1 MTGELAL
8 VIRRPG
14 SCIVKSILSPLSR
27 KASGRRVTLRT
38 IARAARGSVMTVSYA
53 LRGSP
58 EVPQAEGARLRQLAA
73 SMGYRPDPLLSHLMN
88 YLRSGKRV
96 RGAGNLA
103 VLADLRAEFVERQ
116 IAGARERASQ
126 LGYTLDRIDPRT
138 PGEKRGAL
146 TRILRARG
154 ISGVLLAGRSA
165 PADCTELID
174 WSQFATV
181 AMTYSIIEP
190 RLNRVVT
197 HHFDNAVRTFTTL
210 AGRGF
215 RRIGLAMT
223 PDMELRANHSY
234 AAAFNHFT
242 RIRGLKAVPTLLLTD
257 GGARTIVRWFERQR
271 PDALVVANAEWFQ
284 MAIVAAL
291 GEAAL
296 RDVAVATLD
305 TERALPIAGMDQ
317 LYETI
322 GHHAVDS
329 VVAQIHRN
337 ERGLPDHPMV
347 ALIEGRWEERGG
359 LYPLR
364 ASRA

>member
-1 MTGELAL
+1 M
-8 VIRRPG
+8 
-14 SCIVKSILSPLSR
+14 
-27 KASGRRVTLRT
+27 TLRT
-38 IARAARGSVMTVSYA
+38 IARAARVSVMTVSYA

-58 EVPQAEGARLRQLAA
+58 EVSQAEGARLRQLAA
-73 SMGYRPDPLLSHLMN
+73 AMGYRPDPLLSHLMN
-88 YLRSGKRV
+88 YLRSGKTV

-116 IAGARERASQ
+116 IAGARARASQ

-138 PGEKRGAL
+138 LGEKRGAL

-154 ISGVLLAGRSA
+154 ISGVLLAGRST
-165 PADCTELID
+165 PADCTALLD

-197 HHFDNAVRTFTTL
+197 HHFDNAMRTFTTL
-210 AGRGF
+210 AERGF

-223 PDMELRANHSY
+223 PDMEIRANHSY
-234 AAAFNHFT
+234 AAAFGHFT
-242 RIRGLKAVPTLLLTD
+242 QIRGLKPIPTLLLTE
-257 GGARTIVRWFERQR
+257 GHSRAIARWFERQR
-271 PDALVVANAEWFQ
+271 PDALIVANAGWFQ
-284 MAIVAAL
+284 GAIVPAL
-291 GEAAL
+291 GEDAV

-305 TERALPIAGMDQ
+305 TERNNPIAGMDQ

-329 VVAQIHRN
+329 VVGQIHRN
-337 ERGLPDHPMV
+337 ERGLPSARV
-347 ALIEGRWEERGG
+347 VVLIEGRWDERGG

-364 ASRA
+364 ASRASARRRGVGPSVTLR